1 VPLEGKELAAFLGE
15 VRLAHF
21 ATVGPE
27 GRPRVR
33 PVWFLYENGVFWF
46 TTRLESRRTG
56 ADVAAGSPAAV
67 SIASD
72 ERPYR
77 AVIAHGTPEVWNED
91 RERWLERI
99 ATRYGVAEGKRW
111 LATAL
116 KERDRVVLRL
126 VPDKV
131 LAWHYGTGDYGRMQK
146 GGSLR
151 VRLP

>member
-1 VPLEGKELAAFLGE
+1 VPLEGSELAAFLQE

-21 ATVGPE
+21 ATVGPD

-33 PVWFLYENGVFWF
+33 PVWFLYKGGALWF
-46 TTRLESRRTG
+46 TTRLEARRTG

-67 SIASD
+67 SIASED
-72 ERPYR
+72 RPYR
-77 AVIAHGTPEVWNED
+77 AVIVHGKPEVWAED

-111 LATAL
+111 LAGAL
-116 KERDRVVLRL
+116 KESDRVVLRL
-126 VPDKV
+126 VPDRV
-131 LAWHYGTGDYGRMQK
+131 LSWDYGMGDYGRMQK
-146 GGSLR
+146 GDSLR

>member
-1 VPLEGKELAAFLGE
+1 VPLEGKELAAFLDE

-21 ATVGPE
+21 ATIGPD
-27 GRPRVR
+27 GHPRVR

-46 TTRLESRRTG
+46 TTRLEARRTG

-77 AVIAHGTPEVWNED
+77 AIIAHGSPEVWNED

-99 ATRYGVAEGKRW
+99 STRYGGAEGKRW